1 MQISAVYW
9 SCGRDIS
16 VDGTNVDKT
25 ALTFKDKRKHMSDWD
40 IAWMQLIFFFFIQD
54 PTRL

>member
-25 ALTFKDKRKHMSDWD
+25 ALTFKDKRKHMSD
-40 IAWMQLIFFFFIQD
+40 
-54 PTRL
+54 

>member
-9 SCGRDIS
+9 GCGRDIS

-25 ALTFKDKRKHMSDWD
+25 AQTFKDKRKHMSTE
-40 IAWMQLIFFFFIQD
+40 L
-54 PTRL
+54 